1 MTETQSSLY
10 LMALLV
16 IVTSSVVQAENPPQT
31 IANAM
36 PGTDIRSTST
46 TVIDGLFEVVAGDNV
61 LYVDTTGRYLVIGS
75 IYDLQEDKDLSAER
89 RSEVSKASRLAVET
103 SIVSTSITPS
113 VQSLPLTS
121 AITTGSGERSLTII
135 TDPQCGWCRR
145 LWLESLSRLEGITVN
160 HLLLNTS
167 AQSVGILCAPDPG
180 KALGLAFEIGATTA
194 KTPVPSARCR
204 RQATMKIARVVEF
217 AEHLRLLGTPILIR
231 DDGEVHAGYLG
242 RTALMDWLEGVSDA
256 T

>member
-1 MTETQSSLY
+1 MTETRLFHSL
-10 LMALLV
+10 LTLLLT
-16 IVTSSVVQAENPPQT
+16 VTGSVVQADDPPQS

-36 PGTDIRSTST
+36 PGTDISSTAA

-61 LYVDTTGRYLVIGS
+61 LYVDTTGRYLVIGN
-75 IYDLQEDKDLSAER
+75 IYDLHEDKDLSAER
-89 RSEVSKASRLAVET
+89 RAEVRKASGLAVET
-103 SIVSTSITPS
+103 SIVPTSNTPS
-113 VQSLPLTS
+113 TRSLPLTS

-145 LWLESLSRLEGITVN
+145 LWLESLSRLDGITVN

-167 AQSVGILCAPDPG
+167 AQSVGILCAPNPG
-180 KALGLAFEIGATTA
+180 KALGQAFEIGATTA

-204 RQATMKIARVVEF
+204 RQAAEKIARVVEF

-242 RTALMDWLEGVSDA
+242 RTALMDWLEGASDA